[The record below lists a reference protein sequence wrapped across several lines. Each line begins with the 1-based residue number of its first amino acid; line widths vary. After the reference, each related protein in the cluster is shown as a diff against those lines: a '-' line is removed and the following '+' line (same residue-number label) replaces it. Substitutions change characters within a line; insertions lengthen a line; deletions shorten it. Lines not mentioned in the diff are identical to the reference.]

1 MEWDELIRIW
11 IIVCPLVFL
20 GGLIDAVAGG
30 GGLITLPAYLL
41 AGLPPH
47 LASGTNKCGN
57 FFGTLIATGRFLK
70 RGDVHL
76 PSALAGG
83 AGALVGA
90 WLGARLNMIMPEQAL
105 YYLMLAVVPVMAV
118 FLLFKRDFGTED
130 RSGELGV
137 GKLVPLSLAI
147 GLVIGCY
154 DGFFGPGAGTFLTL
168 AFTGL
173 CRFDLLTA
181 AGNTKVAN
189 ATSNLASLVTFALGG
204 KVLWAVGI
212 PAALQMAVTAFS
224 NVFVQGYINY
234 FDTDCMSGWTAY
246 TKVDQLVILPVQ
258 SISMAGTTFVGQNLG
273 VGDTPRAKKGVRMAL
288 YLSFAV
294 TAVLL
299 VPVLLLA
306 PELTAFFNQKPEV
319 VSYGALLLRLLSPFY
334 FFFCINQVYSAAL
347 RGAGNSQ
354 VPMWIMLGSFV
365 VFRQIYLF
373 VVANYVANEIIPIA
387 LSYPAGWFLCSAA
400 TLIYY
405 SRCRFDKHRLVEDV

>member
-1 MEWDELIRIW
+1 MENFDGRDGRSCPLHVDSRQKLWYNSQAATGREQGEMNMEWDELIRIW

-137 GKLVPLSLAI
+137 GGSWCLSLW
-147 GLVIGCY
+147 
-154 DGFFGPGAGTFLTL
+154 P
-168 AFTGL
+168 
-173 CRFDLLTA
+173 
-181 AGNTKVAN
+181 
-189 ATSNLASLVTFALGG
+189 
-204 KVLWAVGI
+204 
-212 PAALQMAVTAFS
+212 
-224 NVFVQGYINY
+224 
-234 FDTDCMSGWTAY
+234 SGWRLGATMDFS
-246 TKVDQLVILPVQ
+246 VRGLGPFSPWPLPAC
-258 SISMAGTTFVGQNLG
+258 AGSTCLPLRAIPRWP
-273 VGDTPRAKKGVRMAL
+273 TP
-288 YLSFAV
+288 
-294 TAVLL
+294 
-299 VPVLLLA
+299 P
-306 PELTAFFNQKPEV
+306 
-319 VSYGALLLRLLSPFY
+319 
-334 FFFCINQVYSAAL
+334 
-347 RGAGNSQ
+347 
-354 VPMWIMLGSFV
+354 
-365 VFRQIYLF
+365 
-373 VVANYVANEIIPIA
+373 PIW
-387 LSYPAGWFLCSAA
+387 PAW
-400 TLIYY
+400 
-405 SRCRFDKHRLVEDV
+405 